1 MLKHWDGWIILS
13 LFALFIIGETAIIS
27 INVVPYFMDSYSTFS
42 LYKKP
47 IFQLVV
53 FFLGLYIANILARVD
68 YRLFMKGIVPYLLI
82 GLTVLSLIAVLMKKF
97 ISGRAVDR
105 WLFGTSIQPLEFAK
119 ISLVIFLSYYIVRKG
134 NLRQWK
140 NLLWAL
146 FFPFLIAFLLL
157 LQPDKGGAVFIL
169 LMTALMVYV
178 GGVPKKVY
186 LAVLPLMFT
195 VIYYI
200 LTSKGYVAER
210 LSAWKDPFL
219 DPEDSGYQIIQSLY
233 ALARGGL
240 MGVGIGQGVQKLG
253 ALPASDTDYIMAVI
267 GEEMGFLGIF
277 MVIVLYCLLIGRLFW
292 YSLRMYEPMEKLL
305 LFGIAINFALSFLW
319 NMAMV
324 SNLIP
329 PKGIALPFISYGSS
343 NLFASLVF
351 LGMAQAVINHQ
362 ERTSSSFSSTSSTLT
377 FPKHA

>member
-1 MLKHWDGWIILS
+1 VLKHWDGWIIFS
-13 LFALFIIGETAIIS
+13 IFALFTIGETAIIS
-27 INVVPYFMDSYSTFS
+27 INVVPYLMDSYSTLS

-47 IFQLVV
+47 LLQLVV
-53 FFLGLYIANILARVD
+53 FFLGLYVANILARVD
-68 YRLFMKGIVPYLLI
+68 YRLFMKGVIPYFVI
-82 GLTVLSLIAVLMKKF
+82 GFTVISLVAVVIKKF
-97 ISGRAVDR
+97 ISGKMVDR
-105 WLFGTSIQPLEFAK
+105 WLLGTSIQPLEFAK

-134 NLRQWK
+134 NLRRWK
-140 NLLWAL
+140 NLSWAL
-146 FFPFLIAFLLL
+146 FFPFLIALLLL

-169 LMTALMVYV
+169 LMAALMVYV
-178 GGVPKKVY
+178 GGVPKRVY
-186 LAVLPLMFT
+186 LVVLPFIFL

-210 LSAWKDPFL
+210 LSAWKDPFV

-240 MGVGIGQGVQKLG
+240 MGVGIGQGFQKLG

>member
-277 MVIVLYCLLIGRLFW
+277 MVIVLYCFLIGRLFW
-292 YSLRMYEPMEKLL
+292 YSLKASEPVGKLI
-305 LFGIAINFALSFLW
+305 LFGTALNFALSFLW

>member
-1 MLKHWDGWIILS
+1 VLKHWDGWIILS

-240 MGVGIGQGVQKLG
+240 MGVGIGQGFQKLG

>member
-1 MLKHWDGWIILS
+1 MLKHWDGWIIFS
-13 LFALFIIGETAIIS
+13 IFALFTIGETAIIS
-27 INVVPYFMDSYSTFS
+27 INVVPYLMDSYSTLS

-47 IFQLVV
+47 LLQLVV
-53 FFLGLYIANILARVD
+53 FFLGLYVANILARVD
-68 YRLFMKGIVPYLLI
+68 YRLFMKGVIPYFVI
-82 GLTVLSLIAVLMKKF
+82 GFTVISLVAVVIKKF
-97 ISGRAVDR
+97 ISGKMVDR

-178 GGVPKKVY
+178 GGVPKRVY
-186 LAVLPLMFT
+186 LVVLPFIFL

-240 MGVGIGQGVQKLG
+240 MGVGIGQGFQKLG

-277 MVIVLYCLLIGRLFW
+277 MVIVLYCFLIGRLFW
-292 YSLRMYEPMEKLL
+292 YSLKASEPVGKLI
-305 LFGIAINFALSFLW
+305 LFGTALNFALSFLW

>member
-240 MGVGIGQGVQKLG
+240 MGVGIGQGFQKLG

>member
-210 LSAWKDPFL
+210 LSAWKDPFV

-240 MGVGIGQGVQKLG
+240 MGVGIGQGFQKLG

>member
-343 NLFASLVF
+343 NLFASLLF
-351 LGMAQAVINHQ
+351 LGIAQSVINHQ

-377 FPKHA
+377 LFKHA